1 MYFHRIHVTESMR
14 ATIFMRTERSS
25 IMRYVGNDDTYV
37 YLKCGH
43 CKKVHAYAAWP
54 GEEEQPEKVCAG
66 CGKPFRMIFFRPAEI
81 PFKALK
87 SWLPPLVM
95 ALFSLVF
102 LMALNSRFL
111 LHTYQFNLIITTS
124 NSLVS
129 SIVVTMIGA
138 ILSESLSRLP
148 RNVSPDASQLTFG
161 KMMPTLLLIA
171 EAALLIFIV
180 NVILTLN
187 YSTLLINDPDTNEPQ
202 QYFGAAV
209 NECASGEGRLFDR
222 QGNLVYYG
230 GFNNNQ
236 YDGYGV
242 KYELVNDSSSVS
254 STSYHLV
261 YEGHFKNGQYDG
273 QGREYR
279 YDAIYTFAKDLDE
292 DPHLYYEGEF
302 SNGKYC
308 GSGIRYGTEE
318 TYRGGFFDGD
328 YNGYGTRWNLTSS
341 RIYSFIGYFR
351 DGKLNGPGTQFYPSG
366 QKYFEGVYVD
376 DYSVTGKYYYEDG
389 MLMYEGK
396 LQNDKYSGTGTLYW
410 GNGTVSYYGD
420 WSEGK
425 RHGSGTSYREDGT
438 KEYEGGWNG
447 DTYSGYGLEYFE
459 DGVTIYYEGRWAN
472 GRKNG
477 NGTEY
482 YTNGYNRYEGAW
494 QNGTLH
500 GKAKW
505 YWENGALF
513 YDGEFEKGTMSGLGR
528 LYSDQNVLEYF
539 GNIEN
544 GMRNGIGTAYFLDGE
559 TISYS
564 GEWVDNVRS
573 GYGTSYWPDGVTES
587 YSGEWANDVPSGQGT
602 EFDETGALLHAGTFE
617 NGVFV
622 E

>member
-1 MYFHRIHVTESMR
+1 
-14 ATIFMRTERSS
+14 MRTERNSF
-25 IMRYVGNDDTYV
+25 MRYVGKDDTHV

-54 GEEEQPEKVCAG
+54 GAKEQPEKVCAD
-66 CGKPFRMIFFRPAEI
+66 CGKPFRMIFFRPVKV

-87 SWLPPLVM
+87 PWLPPLVM

-102 LMALNSRFL
+102 LIALNSRFL
-111 LHTYQFNLIITTS
+111 LHKYQFNLIITTS
-124 NSLVS
+124 NSLLS
-129 SIVVTMIGA
+129 STVVTMIGA
-138 ILSESLSRLP
+138 FLSEILSQVPS
-148 RNVSPDASQLTFG
+148 DASQSRFG

-171 EAALLIFIV
+171 EAALLIFLI

-187 YSTLLINDPDTNEPQ
+187 YSTLSINDPDTNEPQ
-202 QYFGAAV
+202 QYFGAAI

-254 STSYHLV
+254 STSYQLV
-261 YEGHFKNGQYDG
+261 YEGHFKNGKYDG

-279 YDAIYTFAKDLDE
+279 YDAIYTFAKDAEE

-302 SNGKYC
+302 SNGTYC
-308 GSGIRYGTEE
+308 GSGIQYGTEE
-318 TYRGGFFDGD
+318 TYRGGFFDGV
-328 YNGYGTRWNLTSS
+328 YNGYGTSWNLISS

-351 DGKLNGPGTQFYPSG
+351 DGKLNGRGTKFYPSG
-366 QKYFEGVYVD
+366 QIYFDG
-376 DYSVTGKYYYEDG
+376 DYADGYGVTGKFYYEDG
-389 MLMYEGK
+389 MLKYEGG

-410 GNGTVSYYGD
+410 ENGTLMYSGE

-425 RHGSGTSYREDGT
+425 RQGNGTSYRKDGT
-438 KEYEGGWNG
+438 EVYEGGWND
-447 DTYSGYGLEYFE
+447 DTYSGYGKEYFE
-459 DGVTIYYEGRWAN
+459 DGVAIYYEGRWAN

-482 YTNGYNRYEGAW
+482 YKNGNNRYAGTW
-494 QNGTLH
+494 QNGTLN

-513 YDGEFEKGTMSGLGR
+513 YDGDFVAGIMSGFGK
-528 LYSDQNVLEYF
+528 LYSDQNVLEYS
-539 GNIEN
+539 GNMEN
-544 GMRNGIGTAYFLDGE
+544 GMRNGIGTSYRLDGE
-559 TISYS
+559 TILYS

-573 GYGTSYWPDGVTES
+573 GQGVSYWQDGVTVA
-587 YSGEWANDVPSGQGT
+587 YSGEWANGVRSGQGMV
-602 EFDETGALLHAGTFE
+602 FDETGALLHAGTFE
-617 NGVFV
+617 NGEFV

>member
-1 MYFHRIHVTESMR
+1 
-14 ATIFMRTERSS
+14 
-25 IMRYVGNDDTYV
+25 MRYVGKDDTHV

-43 CKKVHAYAAWP
+43 CKKVHAYAAWS
-54 GEEEQPEKVCAG
+54 GTGEQPEKVCAG
-66 CGKPFRMIFFRPAEI
+66 CGKPFRMIFFHPVKVRSE
-81 PFKALK
+81 ALK
-87 SWLPPLVM
+87 PWLPPLVM

-102 LMALNSRFL
+102 LVALNSRFL
-111 LHTYQFNLIITTS
+111 LHKYQFNLIITTS
-124 NSLVS
+124 NSLLS

-138 ILSESLSRLP
+138 VLSEIMSRTPSDEP
-148 RNVSPDASQLTFG
+148 RSGFS
-161 KMMPTLLLIA
+161 KIMPTLLLIA
-171 EAALLIFIV
+171 EAALLIFLI

-187 YSTLLINDPDTNEPQ
+187 YSTLSLNDPDTNEPQ
-202 QYFGAAV
+202 QYFGATV

-242 KYELVNDSSSVS
+242 KYELVNDASSVS

-279 YDAIYTFAKDLDE
+279 YDATYTFAKDADE
-292 DPHLYYEGEF
+292 DPHLYYKGEF

-318 TYRGGFFDGD
+318 TYRGGFFDGT
-328 YNGYGTRWNLTSS
+328 YNGYGTRWNLMTS

-351 DGKLNGPGTQFYPSG
+351 DGKLDGPGTQFYPSG
-366 QKYFEGVYVD
+366 QVYFEGDYVD
-376 DYSVTGKYYYEDG
+376 GYGVTGISYYEDG
-389 MLMYEGK
+389 TPMYEGE

-410 GNGTVSYYGD
+410 ENGTVSYVGE
-420 WSEGK
+420 WREGK
-425 RHGSGTSYREDGT
+425 RNGTGTSYREDGA
-438 KEYEGGWNG
+438 KQYEGGWSS
-447 DTYSGYGLEYFE
+447 DAYSGYGEEYFK
-459 DGVTIYYEGRWAN
+459 DGVKIYYKGRWAN

-482 YTNGYNRYEGAW
+482 YENGNRRYEGTW
-494 QNGTLH
+494 QNGTLN

-505 YWENGALF
+505 YWENEALF
-513 YDGEFEKGTMSGLGR
+513 YDGDFVDGDMSGSGK
-528 LYSDQNVLEYF
+528 LYSDQNVLEYD
-539 GNIEN
+539 GTMAN
-544 GMRNGIGTAYFLDGE
+544 GLRNGVGTSYYSDGK
-559 TISYS
+559 TSYS

-573 GYGTSYWPDGVTES
+573 GQGTSYWSDGVTES
-587 YSGEWANDVPSGQGT
+587 YTGEWADNVHSGQGT
-602 EFDETGALLHAGTFE
+602 EFDETGAPLHEGTFE
-617 NGVFV
+617 NGKFV